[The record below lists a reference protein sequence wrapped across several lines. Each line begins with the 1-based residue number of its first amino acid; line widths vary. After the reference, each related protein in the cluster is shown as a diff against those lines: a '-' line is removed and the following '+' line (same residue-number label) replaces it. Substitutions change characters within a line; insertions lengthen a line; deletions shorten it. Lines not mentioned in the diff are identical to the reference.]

1 MIYFIKAWQYS
12 DLNIYALIPAVL
24 TTARRLSTMNGLN
37 MEEKN
42 RKRIKNM
49 LLLNV
54 NFLSRDF
61 LYLFK
66 YGLVSGVILAL
77 KICYSLKFLK
87 FRPFTLFLFYKHYK
101 HTSCR
106 HYLMFVE
113 FQGKS
118 IFEQKRLFAKYS
130 TKWEERQMHR
140 HKESVG
146 IYHVSVQTKPPSFFW
161 NLQHPKAC

>member
-42 RKRIKNM
+42 RKTIKNM

-87 FRPFTLFLFYKHYK
+87 FRPFTLFLF
-101 HTSCR
+101 TNIISTR
-106 HYLMFVE
+106 HA
-113 FQGKS
+113 GT
-118 IFEQKRLFAKYS
+118 I
-130 TKWEERQMHR
+130 
-140 HKESVG
+140 
-146 IYHVSVQTKPPSFFW
+146 
-161 NLQHPKAC
+161 